1 MVEILGIVA
10 AVLLVLCLLLISSVL
25 GYRAMLTE
33 ATADLKEC
41 ERLCDVIER
50 QTSDNAAKLQE
61 TTSRMIEA
69 IEENTRLTGELAVA
83 KLSLKNCQNQHA
95 EMVKL
100 FGQVKEERDDRK
112 DMLRRIAHIFTVERN
127 LINEKLREWQECE
140 AQGEAKRCKSEE
152 DE

>member
-50 QTSDNAAKLQE
+50 QTSNNAAKLQE

-83 KLSLKNCQNQHA
+83 KLA
-95 EMVKL
+95 
-100 FGQVKEERDDRK
+100 KEERNEYKKMLKGIANFFAYERDSIEGVLRK
-112 DMLRRIAHIFTVERN
+112 HGDFN
-127 LINEKLREWQECE
+127 LHGKEKKGESE
-140 AQGEAKRCKSEE
+140 AEE
-152 DE
+152 